1 MTEEQTITI
10 QLSLSDST
18 TLNDMLEKT
27 IPDELDVTV
36 VDESNIAYYEAL
48 KRFKIVLQE
57 QLS

>member
-18 TLNDMLEKT
+18 TLKDMLEKT

-48 KRFKIVLQE
+48 KRFKFVLRE